1 MEDARLGIIVHW
13 GVYSVPAFD
22 VPACARRR
30 RIMNGS
36 EWYLHRL
43 NATYRIGPAERATR
57 AYHAGRYPGE
67 TYADL
72 AHRFTAEAWDPVA
85 WASLFARAGAEY
97 VVLTAKH
104 HDGFCLWP
112 THTAPGWNAGDVGP
126 RRDVVRELRDAVVAR
141 ELCFGLY
148 YSWHEWSRDDSRELC
163 DRAYVRDVVEPQ
175 LRELAAYE
183 PSVLWFDGDWPRTAR
198 HWRAQERVRELV
210 GVLPSLAVNDRLGRR
225 GSWQAL
231 TRADGSPLPSFRSF
245 ADRTTPDVTP
255 TSPSAWERV
264 DTIGLSWG
272 RNEQQ
277 LESDYKSIDELVGM
291 LVDVACKGG
300 RLLLNVGPD
309 ARGSICATE
318 AARLEG
324 LGEWLRVHGEAIY
337 GTQPGPEPLTTRRGD
352 TTFRFERS
360 AAGAWT
366 HRIERDD

>member
-1 MEDARLGIIVHW
+1 
-13 GVYSVPAFD
+13 
-22 VPACARRR
+22 
-30 RIMNGS
+30 
-36 EWYLHRL
+36 
-43 NATYRIGPAERATR
+43 
-57 AYHAGRYPGE
+57 
-67 TYADL
+67 
-72 AHRFTAEAWDPVA
+72 
-85 WASLFARAGAEY
+85 
-97 VVLTAKH
+97 
-104 HDGFCLWP
+104 
-112 THTAPGWNAGDVGP
+112 
-126 RRDVVRELRDAVVAR
+126 
-141 ELCFGLY
+141 
-148 YSWHEWSRDDSRELC
+148 
-163 DRAYVRDVVEPQ
+163 VRDVVEPQ